1 MKKHSFNFF
10 QFGYCLFSFIALISV
25 CDLANIFNKYSE
37 SEYTIIETVAHFVTN
52 IIILFLYRVY
62 SKMKKENEQLR
73 KKNDIY
79 IKIIDQHIEN
89 TK

>member
-10 QFGYCLFSFIALISV
+10 QFGYCLFSFIVLISV

-37 SEYTIIETVAHFVTN
+37 SEYTIIGTVAHFVTN
-52 IIILFLYRVY
+52 IIILFLYCVY